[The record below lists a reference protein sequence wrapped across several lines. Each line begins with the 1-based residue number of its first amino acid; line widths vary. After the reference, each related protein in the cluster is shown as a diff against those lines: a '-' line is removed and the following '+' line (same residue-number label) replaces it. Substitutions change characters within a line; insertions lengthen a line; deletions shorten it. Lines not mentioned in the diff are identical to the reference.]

1 VLGYRVWTIEQ
12 NELVGARFVWETPE
26 FEATCEGNLSSDEVP
41 HTDERCGRLG
51 CGVYA
56 TKHLE
61 DLLGEHVQESTRQ
74 YVAGLVALDGKVVEH
89 EHGYRAARAEV
100 VSAAL
105 IGRSREV
112 FSSDPDVIAAIFAD
126 PAGALSSGASAALAA
141 PLLSRI
147 IRHLSNRKDE
157 PWI

>member
-1 VLGYRVWTIEQ
+1 L
-12 NELVGARFVWETPE
+12 
-26 FEATCEGNLSSDEVP
+26 D
-41 HTDERCGRLG
+41 
-51 CGVYA
+51 
-56 TKHLE
+56 
-61 DLLGEHVQESTRQ
+61 DLLGEHVLETTRN
-74 YVAGLVALDGKVVEH
+74 YLAGLVALGGKVVEH

-100 VSAAL
+100 ASAAL

-126 PAGALSSGASAALAA
+126 PADALSSGASAALSS

-147 IRHLSNRKDE
+147 IRHLSKRKDE